1 METMLEKAVPDK
13 TDEEYQS
20 AIDQFIAAMK
30 NLREEMTND
39 QREIEA
45 LRAETR
51 VILSQMKGS

>member
-1 METMLEKAVPDK
+1 MESLLEKAAPDK

-20 AIDQFIAAMK
+20 AIDQVVAAIK
-30 NLREEMTND
+30 TLREEMNTD

-51 VILSQMKGS
+51 VILAQLKAS